1 MPIVTEV
8 FNTTLDEDQ
17 AAYFIGET
25 KPEVVTSE
33 SSSTLPTPDLESAA
47 PAAAEAPAAAAA
59 AAAAEAPAPAA
70 AAAEAPAPAP
80 AEAPSLPTT
89 NITPSPVLTTEP
101 QLPLSFSVNFLEL
114 THVYGAT
121 INELSFSG
129 YLQTQN
135 LGLEDDSPS

>member
-47 PAAAEAPAAAAA
+47 PAAAEAPAAAPAPAA
-59 AAAAEAPAPAA
+59 AAAAEAPAAA
-70 AAAEAPAPAP
+70 A
-80 AEAPSLPTT
+80 APSLPTT